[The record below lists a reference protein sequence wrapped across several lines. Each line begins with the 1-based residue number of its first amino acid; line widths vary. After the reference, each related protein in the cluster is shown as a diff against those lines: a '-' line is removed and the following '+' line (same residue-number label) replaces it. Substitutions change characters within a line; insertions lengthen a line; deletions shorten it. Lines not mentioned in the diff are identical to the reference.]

1 MKETDV
7 GNLQPCPYSIHCLR
21 LLDDLDTFTGKSLFA
36 SASDTGAIAEQDER
50 LLKQLREHLATCSTC
65 KTVLARARRQRDW
78 QRKVLRE
85 YLRDGERLVPSTTQS
100 IFAILRTDG
109 RVPAS
114 NGHNVAEQE
123 LPLTA
128 QPPAKQ
134 QLNGHASQAR
144 RRPSHRFLFNSL
156 AIATAAALLFTVL
169 SIFSHFVMRPGA
181 ATSNVQS
188 KWSALAIG
196 VTMLSASGMAN
207 VTKLFN
213 LNPTGDAA
221 DQLVPTL
228 SETEAVTFDG
238 VSQGGN
244 NILYQM
250 SRQGHTLFAAVHQ
263 TPGADHFLA
272 LDTVNAGNAV
282 WMDDNHALI
291 GTTNAGIIEANIYT
305 GSTQDLL
312 TNVKVGSLEFYQQ
325 PYLYYTDPAYTWL
338 YRVNPNTGIPQQV
351 APMRIGGLFLTACIP
366 DLLLIYCEAQSDALK
381 LNYGLFSFN
390 NDGTHFQNL
399 NRSGI
404 LVGPAADHSL
414 LYLHGVQQ
422 GKYQLLKMGSTP
434 QQDQVLIQDVAPGIS
449 IVDREGIALAPDG
462 HALVVID
469 SNRASAN
476 RGVWYNDLLTHQQ
489 RQLLT
494 LTSNVEAEVIG
505 WNTLPVKGTLS
516 LSQVA
521 PVPLATTQATSADW
535 GGFVLISR
543 KAGQNALISSYNY
556 LNGHNMLL
564 AHASM
569 DMAFDGVSP
578 DGLNILYQ
586 ENGSGHT
593 LFFTLNEVHGTGY
606 FFELNSDN
614 ALNAIWMDDNEHVL
628 VATHNSGVLKVDIR
642 TGQAV
647 SLLPTLQTYGLKF
660 YQANYLYFIGGPTR
674 TPDALYRI
682 NLTSK
687 VVQQITNRSMGA
699 DFWLSPDG
707 SIVYFRNGG
716 PAGEP
721 GIIAVKSD
729 GTTGGLL
736 RTDGVPIGY
745 APDNSLVIMREVQGV
760 FQVVRLGP
768 TPELD
773 QVLLNDVAPG
783 AISLCDPA
791 VTNVTMCD
799 MTNIALAPYSH
810 ALVVVA
816 SYPDGTR
823 KVWSDDLMTGKR
835 SVVLQPENDTEV
847 QVPGWDRLVA
857 A

>member
-7 GNLQPCPYSIHCLR
+7 GNLPPCPHSIHCLR
-21 LLDDLDTFTGKSLFA
+21 LLDDLDTFAGKPLFA
-36 SASDTGAIAEQDER
+36 SASDPIDDQDER
-50 LLKQLREHLATCSTC
+50 LLKQLQEHLATCSTC

-78 QRKVLRE
+78 QRKALRE
-85 YLRDGERLVPSTTQS
+85 YLLDGERLVPATTQS
-100 IFAILRTDG
+100 IFAILRTEG

-114 NGHNVAEQE
+114 NGHNVAEQV
-123 LPLTA
+123 LPLAA

-134 QLNGHASQAR
+134 QLNGHASQAKR
-144 RRPSHRFLFNSL
+144 RSPHRFLFNGL

-181 ATSNVQS
+181 GTSNIQS
-188 KWSALAIG
+188 KWNALAIG
-196 VTMLSASGMAN
+196 VTMLSAASGMAN
-207 VTKLFN
+207 VTKLLN
-213 LNPTGDAA
+213 LNPTSDAA

-238 VSQGGN
+238 VSQEGN

-250 SRQGHTLFAAVHQ
+250 ARQGQTFFAAVHQ
-263 TPGADHFLA
+263 TTNADHFLA
-272 LDTVNAGNAV
+272 LDTVNASNAV
-282 WMDDNHALI
+282 WMDENHALI

-305 GSTQDLL
+305 GSVQHLL
-312 TNVKVGSLEFYQQ
+312 PNVKVGSLEFYQQ
-325 PYLYYTDPAYTWL
+325 PYLYYTDPGYTWL
-338 YRVNPNTGIPQQV
+338 YRVNLNTGIPQQV
-351 APMRIGGLFLTACIP
+351 APMTIGGLTLTACIP
-366 DLLLIYCEAQSDALK
+366 DLLLIYCEAQSDK
-381 LNYGLFSFN
+381 QELNYGLYAFN

-404 LVGPAADHSL
+404 LVGPAPDHSL

-422 GKYQLLKMGSTP
+422 GKYELLKMGSTP
-434 QQDQVLIQDVAPGIS
+434 QQDQVVIPDVAPGIS
-449 IVDREGIALAPDG
+449 GVDRRGIALAPDG
-462 HALVVID
+462 HALIVID
-469 SNRASAN
+469 NNRASAN
-476 RGVWYNDLLTHQQ
+476 RGVWYNDIVTHEQ

-494 LTSNVEAEVIG
+494 LTSNVYADVIG

-521 PVPLATTQATSADW
+521 PSPLATTQATFADW

-564 AHASM
+564 AHAGM
-569 DMAFDGVSP
+569 DMMFDGVSS

-586 ENGSGHT
+586 EKNSGHT
-593 LFFTLNEVHGTGY
+593 LFFTLNQVQGTGY
-606 FFELNSDN
+606 FFELDSDN

-628 VATHNSGVLKVDIR
+628 VATNHLGVLKVDIR

-647 SLLPTLQTYGLKF
+647 PFLPELQTQRLKF
-660 YQANYLYFIGGPTR
+660 YHANYLYFIGGPTR

-687 VVQQITNRSMGA
+687 VIQRITNRSTGA

-716 PAGEP
+716 PVGQP
-721 GIIAVKSD
+721 GILAVKSD

-745 APDNSLVIMREVQGV
+745 APDNSLVIMREVGGV

-783 AISLCDPA
+783 AISLCDPSVVNA
-791 VTNVTMCD
+791 TICD
-799 MTNIALAPYSH
+799 TTNIALAPYSH

-835 SVVLQPENDTEV
+835 SMVLQPDNDTEV